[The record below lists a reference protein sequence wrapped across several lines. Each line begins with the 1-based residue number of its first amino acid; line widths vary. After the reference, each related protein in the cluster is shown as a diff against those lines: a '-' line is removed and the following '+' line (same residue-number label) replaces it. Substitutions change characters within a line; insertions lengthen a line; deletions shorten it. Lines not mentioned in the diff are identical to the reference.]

1 MPQLWRSFRV
11 ALGYHQD
18 TVASSTAS
26 ATQLQHT
33 RGMVDTSLANI
44 TQYTTAARDGGE
56 LTQTAASQ
64 ILEAVADM
72 HSSVETPTAERSQAM
87 TLCLVS
93 YEKPPRGE
101 SPPVEELE
109 GLRRDGIS
117 HSKIAELY
125 GVSLR
130 TVSTWHSNSGCCKR
144 IRQESE
150 DIIGS
155 RQAMQELMGGIG
167 ATWGRRMW
175 AGHLRAL
182 GLRVR
187 METVRSLLLELN
199 PHGNAIRLQ
208 RKLVRRQYR
217 VRGPNALWH
226 VDGNHKL
233 KPWGFFIH
241 GAIDGGT
248 RFLLYLYLSTRNTS
262 ATALKPYRAACVT
275 HQGCSR
281 VRIDAG
287 TENYG
292 IANFQL
298 AVRGPNRGSV
308 LVGPS
313 VHNQPIER
321 IWRDVRESVLDRFRL
336 GTDALVT

>member
-1 MPQLWRSFRV
+1 MTQRQIYTRSIRDCNILWIMSSTHPASSIMPQLWRSFRV

-155 RQAMQELMGGIG
+155 RQAMQEPMGGHWCNMGPQNVGRPPPCIG
-167 ATWGRRMW
+167 VEGTNGNCEVPF
-175 AGHLRAL
+175 AGVEPAR
-182 GLRVR
+182 
-187 METVRSLLLELN
+187 
-199 PHGNAIRLQ
+199 
-208 RKLVRRQYR
+208 
-217 VRGPNALWH
+217 
-226 VDGNHKL
+226 
-233 KPWGFFIH
+233 
-241 GAIDGGT
+241 
-248 RFLLYLYLSTRNTS
+248 
-262 ATALKPYRAACVT
+262 
-275 HQGCSR
+275 
-281 VRIDAG
+281 
-287 TENYG
+287 
-292 IANFQL
+292 
-298 AVRGPNRGSV
+298 
-308 LVGPS
+308 
-313 VHNQPIER
+313 
-321 IWRDVRESVLDRFRL
+321 
-336 GTDALVT
+336 